1 MMKKHLFK
9 LFACTMALVFALSAC
24 GDRPSVSQSGTTQ
37 TIDTSDGTEPGQ
49 VSTNILTPETSP
61 FRLALPCNITIYGS
75 GNDTGFYE
83 IYSNDD
89 FSKNI
94 FYTDYTTQ
102 QQVYLCSQP
111 NCAHD
116 NEACTAWLPPC
127 DGQVYPVAID
137 ERVALI
143 YSNPSECSKIE
154 IMNQDGANRH
164 LLVEFDADVAVEPGA
179 AVNDQ
184 YLVLKTTSY
193 ATDKHGEVHVLP
205 ELTAVDLQTGALYT
219 IYKAPDSGAAKPSE
233 PGSISMF
240 FRGVT
245 NSGFIVKTISI
256 LPYSIDETMDEDEAF
271 DIAAAA
277 MEHTIYEIPFD
288 GSPVRELLQYRQ
300 GEYYEEPFGDS
311 LFFLKNHGE
320 GQYSLEKLNTQT
332 MEHTVIVDDF
342 SRANL
347 QTSISSVPFSDTI
360 LSTRVDDFLIL
371 NTCVSSTT
379 LSNGNIEVRYAC
391 YAVDVNTGEMRELKL
406 SNYFAATELPI
417 YILAQTDNDLL
428 VHAMI
433 EEVKTADNPI
443 PMTQRSLGLISKEDY
458 FHSEPNYRMISSL
471 RRHL

>member
-1 MMKKHLFK
+1 MKNHLFK
-9 LFACTMALVFALSAC
+9 LFICTTALVFALSAC
-24 GDRPSVSQSGTTQ
+24 GDRSVESQSDTAQ
-37 TIDTSDGTEPGQ
+37 TSDTIRETEFKQ
-49 VSTNILTPETSP
+49 VPTNILTPDTPP
-61 FRLALPCNITIYGS
+61 FRLALPCDITIYGS
-75 GNDTGFYE
+75 ANDRGFYE

-94 FYTDYTTQ
+94 FYTDYATQ
-102 QQVYLCSQP
+102 QQIYLCSQP

-116 NEACTAWLPPC
+116 NEACTAWLPPS

-137 ERVALI
+137 ERIALI
-143 YSNPSECSKIE
+143 YSDPSECSKIE
-154 IMNQDGANRH
+154 IMDQDGANRH
-164 LLVEFDADVAVEPGA
+164 LLVEFDADVAVEPGV

-193 ATDKHGEVHVLP
+193 TTDNEGEVHAFP
-205 ELTAVDLQTGALYT
+205 ELTAVDLQTGAVYA
-219 IYKAPDSGAAKPSE
+219 IYKAPDSGTAKPSE

-245 NSGFIVKTISI
+245 SSGFIVKTISI

-271 DIAAAA
+271 DTAAAA
-277 MEHTIYEIPFD
+277 MEHTVYEIPFD
-288 GSPVRELLQYRQ
+288 GSPVRELLRYRQ

-311 LFFLKNHGE
+311 LFFLKNHGD
-320 GQYSLEKLNTQT
+320 GQYSLEKINTQT
-332 MEHTVIVDDF
+332 MEHNVIVDDF
-342 SRANL
+342 SRTNL
-347 QTSISSVPFSDTI
+347 QTAISSVPFSNTT

-371 NTCVSSTT
+371 NTLASSTT

-406 SNYFAATELPI
+406 SNYFAATEIPI

-428 VHAMI
+428 VHAVI
-433 EEVKTADNPI
+433 EEIKTPDSPV

-458 FHSEPNYRMISSL
+458 IHSEPNYRMISSL